1 MSNTSFFP
9 VPDEVAESAWID
21 APKYERMYAES
32 ISNPERFWAEH
43 GRRLDWVKPFTKVKD
58 VSYTGDVHVRW
69 FHDGVLN
76 ASANCL
82 DRHLNQRADQT
93 AILWEGDDPKEHRH
107 VSYGELHQTV
117 CRLANVLKA
126 QGIRKGDR
134 VTIYMPMI
142 PEATAAMLACARIG
156 AIHSVVF
163 GGFSPESL
171 IGRIQDCHSCCV
183 ITADEG
189 LRGGRRIPLKA
200 NTDEA
205 LTKCPGVKTCI
216 VVRRTGGEI
225 GWVPGR
231 DHWYHELM
239 ANASDDC
246 PPEPMN
252 AEDPLFILYTSGSTG
267 KPKGILH
274 TTGGYLLVAELTHQ
288 IRLRFSR
295 RRHLLVH
302 RRCGLGHRP
311 QLRRLWPAGQ
321 RRDHVMYEGAPNL
334 SGRVAFW
341 EIIDK
346 HKVTIFT
353 PRPPRSARS
362 CKWGEAMAEE
372 TRSALAA
379 PAGHRRRAD
388 QSGSLDVVSRGHRR
402 QTLPDRRYLV
412 ANRNRRDHDHAL
424 PGATHQTRLRDAAVL
439 RHRAGSRR

>member
-1 MSNTSFFP
+1 GAHPLARLRPGGTLTRPQTGAVRRQARLSCAPGLLHNRSTPDSARRQCQERPLDPWGNAERPMSNTTFFP

-21 APKYERMYAES
+21 AAKYERMYAES

-43 GRRLDWVKPFTKVKD
+43 GRRVDWIKPFTKVKD
-58 VSYTGDVHVRW
+58 VSFTGKVHIRW
-69 FHDGVLN
+69 FYDGVLN
-76 ASANCL
+76 VSANCL

-117 CRLANVLKA
+117 CRFANVLKA
-126 QGIRKGDR
+126 QGIGKGDR

-142 PEATAAMLACARIG
+142 PETAAAMLACARIG

-171 IGRIQDCHSCCV
+171 IGRIQDCDSCCV

-205 LTKCPGVKTCI
+205 LAKCPGVRTCI

-267 KPKGILH
+267 KPKGVLH
-274 TTGGYLLVAELTHQ
+274 TPGGYLVYVAMTHQ
-288 IRLRFSR
+288 YIFDY
-295 RRHLLVH
+295 HDGDIYWCTADV
-302 RRCGLGHRP
+302 GWVNGHSYILYGP
-311 QLRRLWPAGQ
+311 LANGATSL
-321 RRDHVMYEGAPNL
+321 MFEGVPNYPDAA
-334 SGRVAFW
+334 RFW
-341 EIIDK
+341 EVVDK
-346 HKVTIFT
+346 HKVNIFYT
-353 PRPPRSARS
+353 
-362 CKWGEAMAEE
+362 
-372 TRSALAA
+372 A
-379 PAGHRRRAD
+379 PTAIRA
-388 QSGSLDVVSRGHRR
+388 
-402 QTLPDRRYLV
+402 
-412 ANRNRRDHDHAL
+412 
-424 PGATHQTRLRDAAVL
+424 
-439 RHRAGSRR
+439 